1 MIINDI
7 NKIKT
12 ILGKKNVKRFYL
24 LIPFDIITSLLE
36 IGNFRYYLI
45 VAKRNF
51 LNIFIISLLIGFLAI
66 LVSLNIEK
74 QFISTATIVI
84 APDENKIISIEEAY
98 SIDSQQNRINNQ
110 IAILKSDEVIDYIVN
125 DSKNQ
130 IEFSNLYSA
139 VKGNIIDRLFKKK
152 IEFNKEF
159 LISIF
164 KDNFKVKNISR
175 SDVLQLSF
183 VSTDPKIS
191 QLALKNII
199 DSYQRYEID
208 SKIQIT
214 TYANTK
220 ITERLSEI
228 TKQMDISEQKL
239 SEYKK
244 ANKLVDTGN
253 VKELKIKEIQ
263 SISSRILDANQS
275 LQEQQSDLLAIKVA
289 EGDTDALLAIKDL
302 NNRDEIININNSLSA
317 NENNIESLLLIYQE
331 KHPKVKQAY
340 DQNVSLENQ
349 LKKILNETIEKK
361 AFELGNLQTFIK
373 LQESALEK
381 ATSELQD
388 IEEKEAGMMKYVREV
403 ESSRKLYETFL
414 QRVKETNESQN
425 LQVSKLKIIETPTF
439 NPQQISPNI
448 LQNFLF
454 AFLLSAFTVYFLV
467 YYKEI
472 NSAIITTPDILN
484 KIDIDQIGIIPKVQ
498 DLKRGYHLLQYF
510 LEEPNSTFSESIRS
524 VRTIIESKYKKN
536 KTYLITSSNPS
547 EGKTTF
553 SFNLALSLEKTNKVL
568 FIEADIRRPSVLN
581 GFYKIDKQLL
591 GLGDLI
597 SNNATIN
604 ECISKVPGTNLEI
617 ITSGEKR
624 FDLSDIVTKEQITKF
639 FDLLKLNYDYL
650 IEDSPPIQPV
660 SDTLILVQASDYNFF
675 VLRSEQSR
683 NAAFLSSLKKIQSV
697 NSKINGTIINDL
709 DISKDSYYNYYY
721 NYTSYNYDYGYTNKK
736 N

>member
-1 MIINDI
+1 MIRYFEN
-7 NKIKT
+7 
-12 ILGKKNVKRFYL
+12 L
-24 LIPFDIITSLLE
+24 TSLLE

-51 LNIFIISLLIGFLAI
+51 LNISIISLLIGFLAI

-130 IEFSNLYSA
+130 IEFSNLYST
-139 VKGNIIDRLFKKK
+139 VKGNIFDRLFKKK

-214 TYANTK
+214 SYANTK

-239 SEYKK
+239 ADYKK

-263 SISSRILDANQS
+263 SISSRILDAKQS

-439 NPQQISPNI
+439 NPEQISPNI

-650 IEDSPPIQPV
+650 IVDSPPIQPV

>member
-1 MIINDI
+1 M
-7 NKIKT
+7 
-12 ILGKKNVKRFYL
+12 
-24 LIPFDIITSLLE
+24 
-36 IGNFRYYLI
+36 
-45 VAKRNF
+45 
-51 LNIFIISLLIGFLAI
+51 
-66 LVSLNIEK
+66 
-74 QFISTATIVI
+74 
-84 APDENKIISIEEAY
+84 
-98 SIDSQQNRINNQ
+98 
-110 IAILKSDEVIDYIVN
+110 IDYIVN

-289 EGDTDALLAIKDL
+289 QGDTDALLAIKDL

-414 QRVKETNESQN
+414 QRVKETNETQN

-448 LQNFLF
+448 SQNFLF

-472 NSAIITTPDILN
+472 NSAIITTQDFLN

-624 FDLSDIVTKEQITKF
+624 FDLSDIVTKDQITRF
-639 FDLLKLNYDYL
+639 FNLLKLNYDYL
-650 IEDSPPIQPV
+650 IVDSPPIQPV

-721 NYTSYNYDYGYTNKK
+721 NYTSYNYDYGYKNKK

>member
-1 MIINDI
+1 MIRYFEN
-7 NKIKT
+7 
-12 ILGKKNVKRFYL
+12 
-24 LIPFDIITSLLE
+24 ITSLLE

-164 KDNFKVKNISR
+164 RDNFKVKNISR

-650 IEDSPPIQPV
+650 IVDSPPIQPV

-697 NSKINGTIINDL
+697 NSKIDGTIINDL

>member
-1 MIINDI
+1 MIRYFEN
-7 NKIKT
+7 
-12 ILGKKNVKRFYL
+12 
-24 LIPFDIITSLLE
+24 ITSLLE

-624 FDLSDIVTKEQITKF
+624 FDLSDIVTKEQITRF
-639 FDLLKLNYDYL
+639 FNLLKLNYDYL
-650 IEDSPPIQPV
+650 IVDSPPIQPV

>member
-1 MIINDI
+1 MIKYFEN
-7 NKIKT
+7 
-12 ILGKKNVKRFYL
+12 
-24 LIPFDIITSLLE
+24 ITSLLE

-164 KDNFKVKNISR
+164 RDNFKVKNISR

-650 IEDSPPIQPV
+650 IVDSPPIQPV

>member
-1 MIINDI
+1 M
-7 NKIKT
+7 
-12 ILGKKNVKRFYL
+12 
-24 LIPFDIITSLLE
+24 
-36 IGNFRYYLI
+36 
-45 VAKRNF
+45 
-51 LNIFIISLLIGFLAI
+51 
-66 LVSLNIEK
+66 
-74 QFISTATIVI
+74 
-84 APDENKIISIEEAY
+84 
-98 SIDSQQNRINNQ
+98 
-110 IAILKSDEVIDYIVN
+110 
-125 DSKNQ
+125 
-130 IEFSNLYSA
+130 
-139 VKGNIIDRLFKKK
+139 
-152 IEFNKEF
+152 
-159 LISIF
+159 
-164 KDNFKVKNISR
+164 
-175 SDVLQLSF
+175 LQLSF

-650 IEDSPPIQPV
+650 IVDSPPIQPV

>member
-1 MIINDI
+1 MIRYFEN
-7 NKIKT
+7 
-12 ILGKKNVKRFYL
+12 
-24 LIPFDIITSLLE
+24 ITSLLE

-66 LVSLNIEK
+66 LVSLNTEK

-110 IAILKSDEVIDYIVN
+110 IEILKSDEVIDYIVN

-448 LQNFLF
+448 SQNFLF

-472 NSAIITTPDILN
+472 NSAIITTPDFLN

-624 FDLSDIVTKEQITKF
+624 FDLSDIVTKEQITRF
-639 FDLLKLNYDYL
+639 FNLLKLNYDYL
-650 IEDSPPIQPV
+650 IVDSPPIQPV

>member
-1 MIINDI
+1 MIRYFEN
-7 NKIKT
+7 
-12 ILGKKNVKRFYL
+12 
-24 LIPFDIITSLLE
+24 ITSLLE

-164 KDNFKVKNISR
+164 RDNFKVKNISR

-624 FDLSDIVTKEQITKF
+624 FDLSDIVTKEQITRF
-639 FDLLKLNYDYL
+639 FNLLKLNYDYL
-650 IEDSPPIQPV
+650 IVDSPPIQPV

>member
-1 MIINDI
+1 M
-7 NKIKT
+7 NKYFE
-12 ILGKKNVKRFYL
+12 N
-24 LIPFDIITSLLE
+24 ITSLLE

-164 KDNFKVKNISR
+164 RDNFKVKNISR

-183 VSTDPKIS
+183 VSIDPKIS

-650 IEDSPPIQPV
+650 IVDSPPIQPV

-697 NSKINGTIINDL
+697 NSKIDGTIINDL

>member
-1 MIINDI
+1 
-7 NKIKT
+7 
-12 ILGKKNVKRFYL
+12 
-24 LIPFDIITSLLE
+24 
-36 IGNFRYYLI
+36 
-45 VAKRNF
+45 
-51 LNIFIISLLIGFLAI
+51 
-66 LVSLNIEK
+66 
-74 QFISTATIVI
+74 
-84 APDENKIISIEEAY
+84 
-98 SIDSQQNRINNQ
+98 
-110 IAILKSDEVIDYIVN
+110 
-125 DSKNQ
+125 
-130 IEFSNLYSA
+130 
-139 VKGNIIDRLFKKK
+139 
-152 IEFNKEF
+152 
-159 LISIF
+159 
-164 KDNFKVKNISR
+164 
-175 SDVLQLSF
+175 
-183 VSTDPKIS
+183 
-191 QLALKNII
+191 
-199 DSYQRYEID
+199 
-208 SKIQIT
+208 
-214 TYANTK
+214 
-220 ITERLSEI
+220 
-228 TKQMDISEQKL
+228 MDISEQKL

-289 EGDTDALLAIKDL
+289 QGDTDALLAIKDL

-448 LQNFLF
+448 SQNFLF

-472 NSAIITTPDILN
+472 NSAIITTPDFLN

-597 SNNATIN
+597 SNNARIN

-624 FDLSDIVTKEQITKF
+624 FDLSDIVTKDQITRF
-639 FDLLKLNYDYL
+639 FNLLKLNYDYL
-650 IEDSPPIQPV
+650 IVDSPPIQPV

-683 NAAFLSSLKKIQSV
+683 NAAFLYSLKKIQSV

-721 NYTSYNYDYGYTNKK
+721 NYTSYNYDY
-736 N
+736 

>member
-1 MIINDI
+1 MIRYFEN
-7 NKIKT
+7 
-12 ILGKKNVKRFYL
+12 
-24 LIPFDIITSLLE
+24 ITSLLE

-164 KDNFKVKNISR
+164 RDNFKVKNISR

-263 SISSRILDANQS
+263 LISSRILDANQS

-624 FDLSDIVTKEQITKF
+624 FDLSDIVTKEQITRF
-639 FDLLKLNYDYL
+639 FNLLKLNYDYL
-650 IEDSPPIQPV
+650 IVDSPPIQPV

>member
-1 MIINDI
+1 MIKYFEN
-7 NKIKT
+7 
-12 ILGKKNVKRFYL
+12 L
-24 LIPFDIITSLLE
+24 TSLLE

-130 IEFSNLYSA
+130 IEFSNLYST
-139 VKGNIIDRLFKKK
+139 VKGNIFDRLFKKK

-214 TYANTK
+214 SYANTK

-239 SEYKK
+239 ADYKK

-263 SISSRILDANQS
+263 SISSRILDAKQS

-403 ESSRKLYETFL
+403 KSSRKLYETFL

-650 IEDSPPIQPV
+650 IVDSPPIQPV

>member
-1 MIINDI
+1 MIRHFEN
-7 NKIKT
+7 
-12 ILGKKNVKRFYL
+12 
-24 LIPFDIITSLLE
+24 ITSLLE

-84 APDENKIISIEEAY
+84 APEENKIISIEEAY

-110 IAILKSDEVIDYIVN
+110 IAILKSDEVIDYTVN

-484 KIDIDQIGIIPKVQ
+484 KIDIDHIGIIPKVQ

-650 IEDSPPIQPV
+650 IVDSPPIQPV

-721 NYTSYNYDYGYTNKK
+721 NYTSYNYDYGYTNKR

>member
-1 MIINDI
+1 M
-7 NKIKT
+7 
-12 ILGKKNVKRFYL
+12 
-24 LIPFDIITSLLE
+24 
-36 IGNFRYYLI
+36 
-45 VAKRNF
+45 
-51 LNIFIISLLIGFLAI
+51 LIGFLAI

-650 IEDSPPIQPV
+650 IVDSPPIQPV

>member
-1 MIINDI
+1 M
-7 NKIKT
+7 NKYFE
-12 ILGKKNVKRFYL
+12 N
-24 LIPFDIITSLLE
+24 ITSLLE

-183 VSTDPKIS
+183 VSIDPKIS

-650 IEDSPPIQPV
+650 IVDSPPIQPV

>member
-1 MIINDI
+1 MISYFEN
-7 NKIKT
+7 
-12 ILGKKNVKRFYL
+12 
-24 LIPFDIITSLLE
+24 ITSLLE

-650 IEDSPPIQPV
+650 IVDSPPIQPV

-721 NYTSYNYDYGYTNKK
+721 NYTSYNYDYEYTNKK

>member
-1 MIINDI
+1 MIRYFEN
-7 NKIKT
+7 
-12 ILGKKNVKRFYL
+12 
-24 LIPFDIITSLLE
+24 ITSLLE

-263 SISSRILDANQS
+263 LISSRILDANQS

-650 IEDSPPIQPV
+650 IVDSPPIQPV

-721 NYTSYNYDYGYTNKK
+721 NYTSYNYDYDYGYTNKK

>member
-1 MIINDI
+1 MIRYFEN
-7 NKIKT
+7 
-12 ILGKKNVKRFYL
+12 
-24 LIPFDIITSLLE
+24 ITSLLE

-110 IAILKSDEVIDYIVN
+110 IAILKSDEVIDYIVI

-524 VRTIIESKYKKN
+524 VRSIIESKYKKN

-650 IEDSPPIQPV
+650 IVDSPPIQPV

-697 NSKINGTIINDL
+697 NSKIHGTIINDL

-721 NYTSYNYDYGYTNKK
+721 NYTSYNYDYEYTNKK

>member
-1 MIINDI
+1 MIRHFEN
-7 NKIKT
+7 
-12 ILGKKNVKRFYL
+12 
-24 LIPFDIITSLLE
+24 ITSLLE

-164 KDNFKVKNISR
+164 RDNFKVKNISR

-650 IEDSPPIQPV
+650 IVDSPPIQPV

-697 NSKINGTIINDL
+697 NSKIDGTIINDL

>member
-1 MIINDI
+1 MIKYFEN
-7 NKIKT
+7 
-12 ILGKKNVKRFYL
+12 L
-24 LIPFDIITSLLE
+24 TSLLE

-130 IEFSNLYSA
+130 IEFSNLYST
-139 VKGNIIDRLFKKK
+139 VKGNIFDRLFKKK

-214 TYANTK
+214 SYANTK

-239 SEYKK
+239 ADYKK

-650 IEDSPPIQPV
+650 IVDSPPIQPV

>member
-1 MIINDI
+1 MIRYFEN
-7 NKIKT
+7 
-12 ILGKKNVKRFYL
+12 
-24 LIPFDIITSLLE
+24 ITSLLE

-110 IAILKSDEVIDYIVN
+110 IAILKSDEVIDYIVI

-164 KDNFKVKNISR
+164 RDNFKVKNISR

-650 IEDSPPIQPV
+650 IVDSPPIQPV

-721 NYTSYNYDYGYTNKK
+721 NYTSYNYDYEYTNKK

>member
-1 MIINDI
+1 MIRHFEN
-7 NKIKT
+7 
-12 ILGKKNVKRFYL
+12 
-24 LIPFDIITSLLE
+24 ITSLLE

-51 LNIFIISLLIGFLAI
+51 LNIFLISLLIGFLAI

-110 IAILKSDEVIDYIVN
+110 IAILKSDEVIDYIVI

-650 IEDSPPIQPV
+650 IVDSPPIQPV

>member
-1 MIINDI
+1 MIRYFEN
-7 NKIKT
+7 
-12 ILGKKNVKRFYL
+12 
-24 LIPFDIITSLLE
+24 ITSLLE

-448 LQNFLF
+448 L
-454 AFLLSAFTVYFLV
+454 
-467 YYKEI
+467 
-472 NSAIITTPDILN
+472 
-484 KIDIDQIGIIPKVQ
+484 
-498 DLKRGYHLLQYF
+498 HC
-510 LEEPNSTFSESIRS
+510 
-524 VRTIIESKYKKN
+524 
-536 KTYLITSSNPS
+536 
-547 EGKTTF
+547 
-553 SFNLALSLEKTNKVL
+553 
-568 FIEADIRRPSVLN
+568 
-581 GFYKIDKQLL
+581 
-591 GLGDLI
+591 
-597 SNNATIN
+597 AT
-604 ECISKVPGTNLEI
+604 
-617 ITSGEKR
+617 
-624 FDLSDIVTKEQITKF
+624 
-639 FDLLKLNYDYL
+639 
-650 IEDSPPIQPV
+650 
-660 SDTLILVQASDYNFF
+660 
-675 VLRSEQSR
+675 
-683 NAAFLSSLKKIQSV
+683 
-697 NSKINGTIINDL
+697 
-709 DISKDSYYNYYY
+709 
-721 NYTSYNYDYGYTNKK
+721 
-736 N
+736 

>member
-1 MIINDI
+1 MIRHFEN
-7 NKIKT
+7 
-12 ILGKKNVKRFYL
+12 
-24 LIPFDIITSLLE
+24 ITSLLE

-624 FDLSDIVTKEQITKF
+624 FDLSDIVTKEQITRF
-639 FDLLKLNYDYL
+639 FNLLKLNYDYL
-650 IEDSPPIQPV
+650 IVDSPPIQPV

-721 NYTSYNYDYGYTNKK
+721 NYTSYNYDYDYGYTNKK